1 MTNQLA
7 LLAQPIHKPSD
18 HPGRDIEPTPVVY
31 LIHFDVPLGD
41 LCNPRGRAQHYIGY
55 TENLEQRLEQHR
67 NGNGSAIMAAVS
79 EAGIG
84 WRVVRTWEGGRDL
97 ERRLKRRKNSPK
109 LCPICSLGRQLVM
122 ELEVQVER
130 DDLEF

>member
-1 MTNQLA
+1 M
-7 LLAQPIHKPSD
+7 
-18 HPGRDIEPTPVVY
+18 VY
-31 LIHFDVPLGD
+31 LIHFDAPLGD

-55 TENLEQRLEQHR
+55 TEDLEQRLEQHR

-97 ERRLKRRKNSPK
+97 ERRLKRRKNSPR
-109 LCPICSLGRQLVM
+109 LCPICRLGRQLVM
-122 ELEVQVER
+122 ELEVRQ
-130 DDLEF
+130 

>member
-1 MTNQLA
+1 MMNQLA
-7 LLAQPIHKPSD
+7 LLAQPIHEATN

-122 ELEVQVER
+122 EIEIEIEVR
-130 DDLEF
+130 